1 MFTRR
6 RFSYRRCISRAR
18 KARRSVKVRP
28 NLLHTAHSYRVVS
41 DRTSRRPTWLLLA
54 AISTTSSRNGRQ
66 GRRERERGLQ
76 CIFYLASSSLFGAV
90 RLRVWTRLKYAAVA
104 AAAKTPKASMSSAD
118 SFDVFIRSASCR
130 STRRVLVG
138 PRYFPLPHNKSCFC
152 SCFFLAALP
161 ALSVN
166 SYEAQLH
173 FDHDPARSSVTI
185 VISRRY

>member
-54 AISTTSSRNGRQ
+54 AISTTSSRNGGQ

-138 PRYFPLPHNKSCFC
+138 PRYFPLPHNKSCFF
-152 SCFFLAALP
+152 SCFFFSCTPCTFCQFLRG
-161 ALSVN
+161 SIT
-166 SYEAQLH
+166 
-173 FDHDPARSSVTI
+173 FRS
-185 VISRRY
+185 RPCA